1 VIPDAAVVMKSVRI
15 ERNNKTLSWNA
26 VCPACKVCVFMV
38 TDEAILRGP
47 RRATG
52 SSELLPVTMMARHEC
67 EAA

>member
-1 VIPDAAVVMKSVRI
+1 MKSVPI
-15 ERNNKTLSWNA
+15 AWNDKTLSYNA
-26 VCPACKVCVFMV
+26 VCRDCKLCVFMV